1 MDASGPRRMVSWRLV
16 LAACL
21 GCLAALGVA
30 SGPATGQD
38 ARAPTAP
45 VTRATPVTPRPAV
58 VSGFA
63 PVGDV
68 QLYYEVH
75 GAGEPI
81 LFVHGG
87 GGSTAGSWPSDYVS
101 ELSRDFR
108 VILADSRGHGRTA
121 DGSGPLT
128 YGRLTS
134 DVVRLMDH
142 LGIDRAHIVGHSM
155 GAITGL
161 HLLVDFPDRVRT
173 VTMLAGAYHV
183 DNYRPEAY
191 ADMKRELDAVIRGE
205 KPESRWAS
213 RPVSVLKK
221 LRDSLLNGPTLSPQV
236 LATIDRPTLIVAAG
250 QDTFFAPSVAQEM
263 HAHIKASELIVFPEA
278 THRVQATNV
287 KDLVPAIRDFIRRRG
302 QR

>member
-1 MDASGPRRMVSWRLV
+1 VRHATPHRALLV
-16 LAACL
+16 LASAL
-21 GCLAALGVA
+21 VILGVE
-30 SGPATGQD
+30 SGLAIRRSAPGPVNPEIRAAT
-38 ARAPTAP
+38 
-45 VTRATPVTPRPAV
+45 

-75 GAGEPI
+75 GTGEPI

-87 GGSTAGSWPSDYVS
+87 GGSVVGSWPSDYVT

-108 VILADSRGHGRTA
+108 IILADSRGHGRTA
-121 DGSGPLT
+121 DGTGPIT
-128 YGRLTS
+128 YGRLAF
-134 DVVRLMDH
+134 DVVRLLDH
-142 LGIDRAHIVGHSM
+142 LGIDRVHVVGHSM

-205 KPESRWAS
+205 NPKSRWAP

-221 LRDSLLNGPTLSPQV
+221 LRDALLNGPTFRLQV
-236 LATIDRPTLIVAAG
+236 LDTIDRPTLIVAAG
-250 QDTFFAPSVAQEM
+250 QDTFFARSVAETM
-263 HAHIKASELIVFPEA
+263 HAHIKGSELIVFPEA
-278 THRVQATNV
+278 THRVQVTNV
-287 KDLVPAIRDFIRRRG
+287 NELIPAIRDFIRRRG
-302 QR
+302 ER